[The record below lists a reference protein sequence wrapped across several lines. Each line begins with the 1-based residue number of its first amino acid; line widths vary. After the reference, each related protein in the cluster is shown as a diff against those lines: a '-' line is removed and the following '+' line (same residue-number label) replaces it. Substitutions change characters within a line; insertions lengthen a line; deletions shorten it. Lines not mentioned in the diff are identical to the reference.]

1 MKFNEAT
8 EPKCASAKVRQKRP
22 DSSLLRVIS
31 KKETHPGYGYRIRR
45 WDTYEVGM
53 SVLHCWETA
62 GLDHLDIGF
71 YEEHG
76 LMTLRPMTQ
85 EERQDALRPWDG
97 NNPIRGGTV
106 YEPIGGG
113 ERTLSATREAN
124 TTAHVPGMRPS
135 LEYFASLV
143 PSHLLGCSGEVFYS
157 GRAAFSRPSLVY
169 LLGINP
175 GSEQKLGPNEPKL
188 RTVRKNIEYVRQ
200 QPERFSLYCEPWEEG
215 RHPLMQEGM
224 RHLFKNTD
232 LDPYTT
238 PASNCIFV
246 RTSDASRLQN
256 QRGLEEACWPF
267 HKAVIESLGVKLI
280 LCLGGKARDIV
291 TKRMGCAR
299 QQIDEQRED
308 NNRPWGS
315 RVFRNAAGI
324 VVLGVPHPSRSKWST
339 PECDPSAIVNRWLR
353 VVRRTADEST
363 A

>member
-143 PSHLLGCSGEVFYS
+143 PSHLLGVLRGGVLLWPGCVLAPVARIPAGDQSG
-157 GRAAFSRPSLVY
+157 
-169 LLGINP
+169 
-175 GSEQKLGPNEPKL
+175 
-188 RTVRKNIEYVRQ
+188 
-200 QPERFSLYCEPWEEG
+200 
-215 RHPLMQEGM
+215 
-224 RHLFKNTD
+224 
-232 LDPYTT
+232 
-238 PASNCIFV
+238 V
-246 RTSDASRLQN
+246 RTEAWP
-256 QRGLEEACWPF
+256 QRAEAENGEKKHRVRETTTGTLLPVLR
-267 HKAVIESLGVKLI
+267 AV
-280 LCLGGKARDIV
+280 GGRPAPAYARGNAPSV
-291 TKRMGCAR
+291 
-299 QQIDEQRED
+299 QEH
-308 NNRPWGS
+308 GS
-315 RVFRNAAGI
+315 RSVHYTCEQ
-324 VVLGVPHPSRSKWST
+324 LH
-339 PECDPSAIVNRWLR
+339 LR
-353 VVRRTADEST
+353 ENE
-363 A
+363 